1 MGNTTNWLVYLEN
14 WSWQPKLLA
23 IMLLLASTLPKLSIQ
38 EILKRNVL
46 RVSLQDYQN
55 THFTSL
61 DSGKI
66 SCQFSTAHLA
76 SPDFHVIFS
85 SEKTPDF
92 SLV

>member
-46 RVSLQDYQN
+46 EYHFRIIR

-66 SCQFSTAHLA
+66 SCQFSMAHLA